1 MKRLI
6 ITLIAMLVATAAAA
20 QDGYRVKSGD
30 TLKIEV
36 VEDPSLN
43 RNALVLPDGSI
54 NFPFA
59 GAVAASGLTAG
70 QIAGNIRAA
79 ISSNFASPPTVFVS
93 VNALSA
99 PVITGTAA
107 PATIDIYF
115 LGEWNNP
122 GVQQVKPGT
131 TLLQALSQGGGFT
144 NFAATRRIQLRRTD
158 PATSQ
163 TSMVTIN
170 YRALANGSRLTKDI
184 VLGDGDVI
192 LAPER
197 RLFE

>member
-1 MKRLI
+1 MKKLI
-6 ITLIAMLVATAAAA
+6 LSLFAIFAATMAFA

-30 TLKIEV
+30 TLQIEV

-43 RNALVLPDGSI
+43 RSALVLPDGSI

-70 QIAGNIRAA
+70 QIAGNIKSA
-79 ISSNFASPPTVFVS
+79 ISSNFAAPPTVFVS

-99 PVITGTAA
+99 PVCHGIRCGG
-107 PATIDIYF
+107 YNRH
-115 LGEWNNP
+115 LLSGRVEHP
-122 GVQQVKPGT
+122 GLQQVKPGT

-144 NFAATRRIQLRRTD
+144 NFAATRRIQLRRTH
-158 PATSQ
+158 PRTKH

-170 YRALANGSRLTKDI
+170 YRALAKGSRLTKDI